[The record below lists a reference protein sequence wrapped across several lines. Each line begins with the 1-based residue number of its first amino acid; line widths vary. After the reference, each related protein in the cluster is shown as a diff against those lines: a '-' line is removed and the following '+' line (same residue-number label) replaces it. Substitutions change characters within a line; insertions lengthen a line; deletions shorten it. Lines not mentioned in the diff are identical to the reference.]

1 MLKEQVAFQR
11 DDVSPE
17 EDGRLLIVPKLSRY
31 AQAEIRLHLEG
42 EISCCRNSEGPL
54 ARRNRRAGSPIIESV
69 AS

>member
-17 EDGRLLIVPKLSRY
+17 EDGRLLIVPEAVVGT

-42 EISCCRNSEGPL
+42 EISQGCRNSEGPL
-54 ARRNRRAGSPIIESV
+54 ARRNRPCRV
-69 AS
+69 TY